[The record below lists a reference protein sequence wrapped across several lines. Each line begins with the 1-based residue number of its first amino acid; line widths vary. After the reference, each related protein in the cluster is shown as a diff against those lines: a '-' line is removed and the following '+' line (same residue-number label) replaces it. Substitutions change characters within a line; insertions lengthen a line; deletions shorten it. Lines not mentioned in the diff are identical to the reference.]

1 VHNHK
6 RVPLL
11 LAGHGNGAFKGNLHL
26 RAAEGTPTAN
36 AYLTLLRRLGVD
48 LPAIGDSTGELAI

>member
-1 VHNHK
+1 
-6 RVPLL
+6 
-11 LAGHGNGAFKGNLHL
+11 L
-26 RAAEGTPTAN
+26 RTAEGTPTAN